1 MAMIFRCKADPSYVL
16 GVRSDNCAQGGWVG
30 LLHRNA
36 PTLLVSW
43 EVSDGV
49 VRPRANPRSAG
60 FRFAPKQSR
69 HDSYMPGS
77 RMFNIRWHTQHG
89 SCVLSLT
96 DDNCQN
102 GAWLHL
108 SEAGTIL
115 GQWVISGNCL
125 RAKGNPGFVLCA
137 RRDFQGIHMWCFD
150 GLPDHYGQWDLETAP
165 LSTVPAAL
173 PPARPRLNSTGSVV
187 GGILQPVIS
196 KLQSALMFNDPE
208 DTSDPKKVVLDM
220 RSEHFVEALQCL
232 VMVLENFAWGASKF
246 LESDNEKLTRLW
258 TKAGKPSY
266 RAWLLSETAVHAET
280 GYQEYADDS
289 VAMAN
294 LWVARN
300 LSFLNELFSLLAENL
315 DTSDAVNLAY
325 ARTLQKHHSFL
336 QRQAFYLV
344 YSQLPSREPLMH
356 ILEGEVQLSNADV
369 LQEIVEMAQLTK
381 HVTDFAFSL
390 DREMNQKVS
399 AEKVQFDVDTAY
411 GRA

>member
-49 VRPRANPRSAG
+49 VRPRANP
-60 FRFAPKQSR
+60 
-69 HDSYMPGS
+69 
-77 RMFNIRWHTQHG
+77 

-108 SEAGTIL
+108 SVAGTIL

-165 LSTVPAAL
+165 ALTVPAAL

-344 YSQLPSREPLMH
+344 YSQLPAREPLMH